1 LPCKIY
7 VEIPKEQAVGGEREK
22 MLGHHWSPLVKSF
35 IYLKQGLTMYSGL
48 AWNSR
53 EPPPSASCMLEQ
65 KALSHCVKLTF
76 GAFKTTPIIWKEERS

>member
-1 LPCKIY
+1 
-7 VEIPKEQAVGGEREK
+7 

-65 KALSHCVKLTF
+65 KEPEKETGQVKQVFCFLK
-76 GAFKTTPIIWKEERS
+76 GMLVECSEGRVQDCNIKRVRKCPKD